1 MKGFRCGLL
10 WVLALALGISSV
22 RAEDIDLFAS
32 GLTAAAADDSLPNII
47 FVLDNTTNWSRSFD
61 GGGGATQGQE
71 EVRAIRET
79 LEALPAD
86 TALNVA
92 IMEFGTATGSGN
104 ANGGFVRWDLQPYP
118 DTQAELFELLD
129 YMYDNVGDTAEKINQ
144 EAYGNLIADVY
155 NYLAGEQQSTLD
167 YGGANADSS
176 VADADA
182 YSTTYTTFRSPLT
195 EADVCA
201 ETYVIFVSNPTG
213 SFPKT
218 DAIGGDHPSSDALS
232 TLYADLGL
240 SVPNGL
246 SGDGTAGLMMPEYEL
261 ATTAG
266 GSSNDISLGYSE
278 QCYLAAD
285 CDAGVVANA
294 SESADIQAACVD
306 AAAGCFCATGGSTR
320 SRTAPDGS
328 TCPGSGSNKEY
339 SYEVFVPDAAVST
352 YEPTGDVVDG
362 ADYNLDDWT
371 KFLKE
376 YGVPLTIAGEDGA
389 DDYVTRVP
397 VTTYTI
403 DVFPEGDGVELYS
416 ALLDSAAEQGGG
428 YRQEANSFEAIKTA
442 MSRIF
447 GDIIDINTSFAAVT
461 LPLSATNRAQAENK
475 VFVGMFRPASQ
486 RKPRWLGNLKQ
497 YQLALFNGQIELA
510 DVNYNRAI
518 NPQTGF
524 AQSCA
529 TSFWTED
536 TSDIDSATAGEQ
548 PYFDG
553 LGLDPNPVSEC
564 ASDFLDGRNVLSDSP
579 DGPFVEKGGAAQQIR
594 NQVSSGSSSN
604 RRLLIESGGSLRA
617 LASSDFSTA
626 EFFDYLEGGDPGL
639 QGGDLYIDDGSGS
652 YIDNPDLSDAEVMPA
667 EGLRATIHGD
677 IVHSRPLT
685 ISYGPKASGDGTEF
699 RIFYGANDGLYRALD
714 PDTGEEDWALIA
726 SEHTDGIERLYRNT
740 PTINYYGLDASLSS
754 SIAAEDKDY
763 FFDGSTGA
771 YTVYNSD
778 NELTEGYIFPTMRR
792 GGRMVYG
799 LDISPS
805 GAAGTPPS
813 SPTLLWKV
821 GCPNLDN
828 DTGCTSGF
836 SDIGQTWSTPVT
848 GVAAGWDS
856 GESPVVI
863 FGGGWDTCLDDDT
876 AAFPSSCS
884 KGAALYVVDMATG
897 NLIGRY
903 ATDEPVVAE
912 VSPVDIDGDG
922 AIDFVYAADAGG
934 NLYRLSLGYLT
945 GSAATGTVTLD
956 SADWFI
962 TKIADASSSE
972 IRFMNKPVVGELG
985 NYIFVTL
992 GTGDRER
999 PLQVNYPYD
1008 SDVSNRFYVFLDRP
1022 FPHLSGETDVASRA
1036 SINLDG
1042 STMLNAATG
1051 LAAGETLLDFD
1062 GWYQEL
1068 ADRGEQIVNQSAISG
1083 GYVFFNSFQPEGGSR
1098 GQCSNLGTSKAYRIP
1113 LFAPEYD
1120 DGEEYGQGIPIPP
1133 IIVTVDLDS
1142 NEPSCTSDCGEGE
1155 ITEDVVTV
1163 CIGCEGFDPIEIE
1176 PVISDGMTEA
1186 FRVENMDAQ

>member
-1 MKGFRCGLL
+1 MKGFKGGFL

-47 FVLDNTTNWSRSFD
+47 FVLDNSSNWSRASQQWPD
-61 GGGGATQGQE
+61 GTQGQS
-71 EVRAIRET
+71 EVEAIKNT
-79 LEALPAD
+79 LAALPGD
-86 TALNVA
+86 TDVNVA
-92 IMEFGTATGSGN
+92 LMEFGTGGSSSERD
-104 ANGGFVRWDLQPYP
+104 GGYVRFDLQSYQSNSVAFEAVL
-118 DTQAELFELLD
+118 DTIYNGIND
-129 YMYDNVGDTAEKINQ
+129 SDEKRDQNR
-144 EAYGNLIADVY
+144 AYGHLIHDVY
-155 NYLAGEQQSTLD
+155 NYLS
-167 YGGANADSS
+167 GGDVNFSGAATPASLADTAAYASQYS
-176 VADADA
+176 VFD
-182 YSTTYTTFRSPLT
+182 SPLS
-195 EADVCA
+195 DGDLCA
-201 ETYVIFVSNPTG
+201 ETYVIFISNPQSSGLRTDDSDNSHALTALYAELGLTPPGALAGSGSGGLDLPEYQTTSTSTG
-213 SFPKT
+213 
-218 DAIGGDHPSSDALS
+218 DAAIGYSLCYSS
-232 TLYADLGL
+232 
-240 SVPNGL
+240 V
-246 SGDGTAGLMMPEYEL
+246 
-261 ATTAG
+261 ATCDT
-266 GSSNDISLGYSE
+266 DI
-278 QCYLAAD
+278 
-285 CDAGVVANA
+285 VANP
-294 SESADIQAACVD
+294 SESAAIQAACTD
-306 AAAGCFCATGGSTR
+306 ASVGCYCDSSDKKSKDPSNNNCR
-320 SRTAPDGS
+320 SDKSYQVRV
-328 TCPGSGSNKEY
+328 PGSSN
-339 SYEVFVPDAAVST
+339 SGHVPN
-352 YEPTGDVVDG
+352 GNILDG
-362 ADYNLDDWT
+362 ADWNLDDWT
-371 KFLKE
+371 KFLHE
-376 YGVPLTIAGEDGA
+376 FGVPITVSVDGS
-389 DDYVTRVP
+389 DQTYRVP
-397 VTTYTI
+397 VTTYTL
-403 DVFPEGDGVELYS
+403 DVFQAKPNEEHSAVMDG
-416 ALLDSAAEQGGG
+416 AAEQGGG
-428 YRQEANSFEAIKTA
+428 YRQAATSAAELEAALT
-442 MSRIF
+442 RIF

-548 PYFDG
+548 PYFDA

-604 RRLLIESGGSLRA
+604 RTLLIESGGSLRA
-617 LASSDFSTA
+617 LASSDFSTS
-626 EFFDYLEGGDPGL
+626 EFFDYLEGSDPGL

-652 YIDNPDLSDAEVMPA
+652 YIDNPDLSDAEVMPP

-740 PTINYYGLDASLSS
+740 PTINYYGLDASLGS
-754 SIAAEDKDY
+754 SIAAEDKGY

-771 YTVYNSD
+771 YTVYNGD

-799 LDISPS
+799 LDISPT

-836 SDIGQTWSTPVT
+836 SGVGQTWSTPVT
-848 GVAAGWDS
+848 GLVAGWGS

-863 FGGGWDTCLDDDT
+863 FGGGWDSCLDDDT
-876 AAFPSSCS
+876 AAFPSGCS

-897 NLIGRY
+897 NLIGSF

-945 GSAATGTVTLD
+945 GSAATGAVTLD

-962 TKIADASSSE
+962 TKIAEASSSE

-985 NYIFVTL
+985 NYVFVTL

-1042 STMLNAATG
+1042 STMLNAAIG

-1062 GWYQEL
+1062 GWYQAL